1 MLGNLIRF
9 WLPWTRMQVLITTSW
24 QVLDLWMNLFG
35 KEWPVLLFY
44 TIPILKDQQL
54 VPSLTHQMIFM
65 TIHGQWTK
73 H

>member
-9 WLPWTRMQVLITTSW
+9 WLPWTKMQVLITTSW

-44 TIPILKDQQL
+44 AIPILKDQQL
-54 VPSLTHQMIFM
+54 VLSLTHQMIFM
-65 TIHGQWTK
+65 TSHGQWTK